1 MVISAALVILLS
13 AFNGIESM
21 INSLYTAY
29 DQDITISSREGKTF
43 PQSQIDWKQ
52 LEQVPGVFRMSQGL
66 EEMVILRHEKSWINA
81 TLVGVEPDFLN
92 MIEILKQD
100 HLLLGQA
107 RIKTQSNYNYGI
119 IGAGLANK
127 LSLGSVQEEP
137 ENTIIYA
144 PKSNM
149 KLKFGKNPFHQ
160 STFLIGGIFNYNKE
174 TNDQIIL
181 TNLKFT
187 QELLNKEA
195 SISHIYIQTASSSDN
210 EQVKTEIKDAVGD
223 SFVVKTNAE
232 KNELIYKTSK
242 SEKLIVI
249 AILFFIFL
257 LASFNLVAS
266 ITMLFIEKKDN
277 LLVLQTL
284 GLNERKV
291 FSIFFYEGILISS
304 LGLLLG
310 IFLGTLICWLQIK
323 YHLLTLPG
331 SNLSFPMVISY
342 QEIALI
348 GIALV
353 ATSTFFS
360 FLTAKYLIRNLK

>member
-29 DQDITISSREGKTF
+29 DQDITISSRQGKTF
-43 PQSQIDWKQ
+43 PQSQINWKQ

-81 TLVGVEPDFLN
+81 TLVGVEPEFLK

-181 TNLKFT
+181 TNLIFT
-187 QELLNKEA
+187 QDLLNKES
-195 SISHIYIQTASSSDN
+195 SISHIYIQTESSSEN
-210 EQVKTEIKDAVGD
+210 EQVKAEIKDVVGD

-284 GLNERKV
+284 GLNEIKV

-304 LGLLLG
+304 LGLFLG
-310 IFLGTLICWLQIK
+310 IFLGTLICWLQINF
-323 YHLLTLPG
+323 HLLTLPG
-331 SNLSFPMVISY
+331 SNMPFPMLISY
-342 QEIALI
+342 PEIALI
-348 GIALV
+348 AIALF